1 MWLKSVL
8 WFGWYQLKYLCIVIL
23 IGGILCSFL
32 PVVGPIITI
41 LLVLG
46 SFSAAYGD
54 FKKEKLPMLKAQKI
68 RKTYKK
74 LGYEFEGF
82 DQMLNMYKSNSRFL
96 DNE

>member
-1 MWLKSVL
+1 
-8 WFGWYQLKYLCIVIL
+8 
-23 IGGILCSFL
+23 
-32 PVVGPIITI
+32 
-41 LLVLG
+41 
-46 SFSAAYGD
+46 
-54 FKKEKLPMLKAQKI
+54 MLKAQKI